1 MLSTNKLYRLIFIA
15 ATGCAAGF
23 LCGMLGAGGGI
34 VIVYALSRLFE
45 GEEKV
50 QKLVFAN
57 SVAVLI
63 PLAIISSVSYVRGGF
78 IDLPSLLPLV
88 PAAVIGGIIGG
99 FLLGKVSGNALRVIF
114 SVVVIL
120 SGFLMLR

>member
-1 MLSTNKLYRLIFIA
+1 MLRTNKLYRLLFIA
-15 ATGCAAGF
+15 ATGAAAGF

-45 GEEKV
+45 GEESL

-63 PLAIISSVSYVRGGF
+63 PLAIISSASYVRGGF
-78 IDLPSLLPLV
+78 IDFPSLLPLV
-88 PAAVIGGIIGG
+88 PAAIIGGIIGG
-99 FLLGKVSGNALRVIF
+99 FLLGKVSGNALRLIF
-114 SVVVIL
+114 AAVVIL
-120 SGFLMLR
+120 SGILMLK